1 MIPGP
6 CRVPPSFLAK
16 ELAPRFQY
24 VNVVKQQSSWPRG
37 LKEAAMLGA
46 KAVARAKINLFLEV
60 GALRQDGYHDIR
72 SVMQSLEL
80 SDELYFRRTDGS
92 GGKIVIRCNDPHV
105 PATEGNLVYKAIEAF
120 DAQTESMS
128 GEGVEVLINKRIPA
142 GAGLAGGSADA
153 AAALQALNFIY
164 ELDIPTETLSEIGAR
179 IGSDVPFCI
188 LGGTSLVSG
197 RGEKVEP
204 LEALPPYQVVL
215 ASTGDEVS
223 TRDVYERFD
232 SLGAEAKPV
241 PEEMKAAFG
250 ALLDGI
256 RDRDFKAIYLNLR
269 NSLESATIATG
280 QVESYKDVALKAG
293 ASAALM
299 TGSGPTV
306 FALVSGMEQAAEV
319 AWELE
324 KAAPITIVTSFSS
337 RGAEVS
343 AV

>member
-1 MIPGP
+1 
-6 CRVPPSFLAK
+6 
-16 ELAPRFQY
+16 
-24 VNVVKQQSSWPRG
+24 VVEES
-37 LKEAAMLGA
+37 AMLGA

-60 GALRQDGYHDIR
+60 GSRREDGYHDIR

-92 GGKIVIRCNDPHV
+92 DGNIVIRCNDRRV
-105 PATEGNLVYKAIEAF
+105 PTTEGNLVWKAVEAF
-120 DAQTESMS
+120 EAHTKSMS
-128 GEGVEVLINKRIPA
+128 GNGVEVLINKRIPL

-153 AAALQALNFIY
+153 AAALLALNFIH
-164 ELDIPTETLSEIGAR
+164 ELDMPMETLVDIGAR

-188 LGGTSLVSG
+188 RGGTAHVSG
-197 RGEKVEP
+197 RGEKVEL

-232 SLGAEAKPV
+232 SLGAESKPE
-241 PEEMKAAFG
+241 PDEMEGTFS
-250 ALLDGI
+250 ALLKGI
-256 RDRDFKAIYLNLR
+256 RDRDFEAVYTNLR
-269 NSLESATIATG
+269 NSLESATIATD
-280 QVESYKDVALKAG
+280 QVEEYKNVALEAG
-293 ASAALM
+293 ASAASM

-324 KAAPITIVTSFSS
+324 KAAPITIVTSFSA
-337 RGAEVS
+337 RGAEIS